1 MRWLDGITNLMDM
14 SLRKLWEMVK
24 DREAWYAAVHGVSE
38 SDMTEQLNNNNRARM
53 LKYLGYLKCIHLFA
67 TDCKMHKNMIY
78 QSKNKY
84 MKKQG
89 LMLIQKSLW
98 WIYWHFT
105 LKLSFAIYFKS
116 LIKIFFSKS
125 QVLQS
130 TSLDKRESIAFG
142 YPGPA
147 GMPGPEGSVLVAKTI
162 LGILEALPICMT
174 FKKPL
179 TNSWM

>member
-1 MRWLDGITNLMDM
+1 
-14 SLRKLWEMVK
+14 
-24 DREAWYAAVHGVSE
+24 
-38 SDMTEQLNNNNRARM
+38 M
-53 LKYLGYLKCIHLFA
+53 LKYPGYLKCIHLFA

-84 MKKQG
+84 VKKQG

-116 LIKIFFSKS
+116 LIKIFFNISS
-125 QVLQS
+125 AIVNIFRQ
-130 TSLDKRESIAFG
+130 KRKHSIWV
-142 YPGPA
+142 PGPV

-162 LGILEALPICMT
+162 LGILEALPTCMT

-179 TNSWM
+179 TNSWI

>member
-125 QVLQS
+125 QVL
-130 TSLDKRESIAFG
+130 
-142 YPGPA
+142 
-147 GMPGPEGSVLVAKTI
+147 
-162 LGILEALPICMT
+162 
-174 FKKPL
+174 
-179 TNSWM
+179 